1 MKTLQEFLEEQF
13 DQEMMLAV
21 LSGQSKK
28 DADVPSKVRI
38 RPVEIKGTVCYQ
50 ATATVGQ
57 KAIHKNYTHE
67 EVTHLHHRL
76 PRKWFFPASD
86 TGTAQRCFRS
96 CQQEG

>member
-21 LSGQSKK
+21 LSGQRKK

-57 KAIHKNYTHE
+57 KAIHKNY
-67 EVTHLHHRL
+67 RL
-76 PRKWFFPASD
+76 PRRRFFPASD

>member
-21 LSGQSKK
+21 LSGQRRK

-38 RPVEIKGTVCYQ
+38 RPVEIKETVCYQ

-57 KAIHKNYTHE
+57 KAAACI
-67 EVTHLHHRL
+67 
-76 PRKWFFPASD
+76 
-86 TGTAQRCFRS
+86 
-96 CQQEG
+96 